1 MPPPL
6 EASHTFSFQV
16 STMPLSESGTELRK
30 QEIGRPRLVPPFDS
44 TGVAGMNQSRDI
56 AS

>member
-1 MPPPL
+1 MP
-6 EASHTFSFQV
+6 S
-16 STMPLSESGTELRK
+16 SESGTAFRK
-30 QEIGRPRLVPPFDS
+30 QEIGRPRNVPPLES